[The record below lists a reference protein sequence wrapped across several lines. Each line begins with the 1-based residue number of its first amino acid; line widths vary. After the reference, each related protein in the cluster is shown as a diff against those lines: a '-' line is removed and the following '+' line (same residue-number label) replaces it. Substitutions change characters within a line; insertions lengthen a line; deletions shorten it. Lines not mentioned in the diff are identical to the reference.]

1 MIAAAVMMAK
11 SRVYGHYYVT
21 TLTLYLDTD
30 DDDAVAAASSRSK
43 QFECE

>member
-1 MIAAAVMMAK
+1 MIAAVVMMMAK

-30 DDDAVAAASSRSK
+30 DDAVAARSK

>member
-1 MIAAAVMMAK
+1 MIAAVVMMTK

-30 DDDAVAAASSRSK
+30 DDAAAASSRSK